1 MTHLL
6 LSARIGQLALAAL
19 AAAAIL
25 VSFVSPAVT
34 EAAGGA
40 QAAGSSEDF
49 VFVLLALAFGAI
61 VAGVTTSA
69 DAIAGLVAQAGL

>member
-6 LSARIGQLALAAL
+6 LTNRIGQFALAI
-19 AAAAIL
+19 AAAAMIL
-25 VSFVSPAVT
+25 VSFGAPAVT

-40 QAAGSSEDF
+40 QTAGSSEDF